1 MTVISL
7 STIQNDRHRGHFQLN
22 PNVEFVVSNSELEH
36 HCIGYNCMGS
46 IS

>member
-7 STIQNDRHRGHFQLN
+7 STIQNDRHWGHFQLN
-22 PNVEFVVSNSELEH
+22 PNVVFVVRNSELKH
-36 HCIGYNCMGS
+36 NRIGYHCVSS